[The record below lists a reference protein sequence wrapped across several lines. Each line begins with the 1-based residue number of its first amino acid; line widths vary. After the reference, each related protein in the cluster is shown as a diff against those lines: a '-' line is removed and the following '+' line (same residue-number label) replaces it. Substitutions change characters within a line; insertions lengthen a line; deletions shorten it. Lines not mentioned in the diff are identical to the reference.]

1 MKSLDEKYEN
11 IDKSTSIVFNNH
23 KNFKVLHL
31 TNKTEENQYFKYLVK
46 SNYIQL
52 YFSKNNES
60 TVAFNLEHCAV
71 KLNELNSYSVY
82 FKNAETTMLLQ
93 LPKNAEMVA
102 IFISIDFFHS
112 LFADNSNVLFN
123 FNLGKPIIESKKIN
137 HSVNLILNQITN
149 YNLSPSLKS
158 VYIQGKIYELLSHYF
173 TPSNYDIDE
182 ESCPF
187 IANEETVSKIKQVKE
202 IIIEQMSNPPSL
214 TELAKEVGLN
224 IKKLKTG
231 FKDVYGYPVFTFLL
245 NYKMELAKKLLQDNQ
260 LNVNEIAL
268 QLGYSSSSHFIAAFK
283 KKYGITPKQFS
294 KVK

>member
-1 MKSLDEKYEN
+1 MKSFNEKYKN
-11 IDKSTSIVFNNH
+11 IDKSTSVVFNNN

-31 TNKTEENQYFKYLVK
+31 TNKTQENQYFKYLIN
-46 SNYIQL
+46 SNHIQL

-60 TVAFNLEHCAV
+60 TVAFNLEHCAI
-71 KLNELNSYSVY
+71 KLNELNSYYAY
-82 FKNAETTMLLQ
+82 FKDTETTLLFQ
-93 LPKNAEMVA
+93 LPKNAETVA

-123 FNLGKPIIESKKIN
+123 FNLGKPIIEPKKIS

-202 IIIEQMSNPPSL
+202 IIIEQISNPPSL

-294 KVK
+294 KIK